1 MCVTTTPDMY
11 SYLHTQLDTSSSSN
25 PSPLGLYGQAVSET
39 RGAVSIGP
47 VMHAL
52 ARSPLQ
58 RSISHSYIIRKTDY
72 HDNLFSYGLG
82 MPSGTNF

>member
-58 RSISHSYIIRKTDY
+58 RSISHKKNRLSYDLIV
-72 HDNLFSYGLG
+72 G
-82 MPSGTNF
+82 MIN